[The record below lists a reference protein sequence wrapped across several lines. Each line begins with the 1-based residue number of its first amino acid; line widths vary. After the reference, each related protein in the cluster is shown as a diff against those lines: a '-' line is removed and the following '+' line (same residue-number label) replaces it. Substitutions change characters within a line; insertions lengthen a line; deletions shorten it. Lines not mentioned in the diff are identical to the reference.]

1 MTPSITIAG
10 LGAGDINQLPLG
22 IYRLLLTAGKAFA
35 RTLDHPVIHGLQQ
48 EGIRFESLDYMYE
61 KHDQFEAVYEE
72 IAAFLTEKAEEHGH
86 IIYTVPG
93 HPIVAE
99 KTVQLLLEQKQAG
112 ALDVTIAGGHSF
124 LDDLFASVGA
134 DPIEGFQFLDGTALK
149 KEDLNIFQHIV
160 IAQVYD
166 AFVASDVK
174 LTLMDKYP
182 DDYPVMIVTAAGS
195 ANEQIK
201 QLPLYELDRQVT
213 LNNLTSLYVPPVQ
226 KEEDTYKEF
235 SVLRQIIAALR
246 GPDGC
251 PWDREQTHQS
261 LKKYLIEEA
270 YELLEAIDRE
280 DDDHMVEELGDV
292 LLQVMLHAQIG
303 EDEGM
308 FSIEDVI
315 QSISR
320 KMIRRHPHV
329 FGDATAENAEAVV
342 SNWQKIKSE
351 EKGGAP
357 SFRLDEVAKGQP
369 AVLRAYELQKKAAKS
384 GFDWDDAA
392 GAMEK
397 VMEEWQEF
405 LDEVKN
411 EDSSKQLDEFG
422 DILFALI
429 NVARFYDIH
438 PEEALAKVN
447 EKFYRR
453 FNHVEKRVKE
463 SGRPFED
470 FSLDELDAFW
480 DEAKKLGL

>member
-1 MTPSITIAG
+1 MPSIMIAG

-22 IYRLLLTAGKAFA
+22 IYRLLLQSKKVFT
-35 RTLDHPVIHGLQQ
+35 RTLDHPVINELEQ
-48 EGIRFESLDYMYE
+48 EGVHFESYDYVYE

-72 IAAFLTEKAEEHGH
+72 IVSLLTIQAQEQGE

-99 KTVQLLLEQKQAG
+99 KTVQLLLEKARAG
-112 ALDVTIAGGHSF
+112 ELKVTIAGGHSF

-149 KEDLNIFQHIV
+149 KEDINIFQHIV

-174 LTLMDKYP
+174 LTLMEKYP
-182 DDYPVMIVTAAGS
+182 DDYEVTIVTAAGS
-195 ANEQIK
+195 ENQQTET
-201 QLPLYELDRQVT
+201 LPLYELDRQVE

-226 KEEDTYKEF
+226 REEDTYKEF
-235 SVLRQIIAALR
+235 SVLRQIIATLR
-246 GPDGC
+246 SPDGC
-251 PWDREQTHQS
+251 PWDREQTHES

-270 YELLEAIDRE
+270 YELLDAIDRE

-315 QSISR
+315 ESISR

-329 FGDATAENAEAVV
+329 FGNVEAENAEAVV

-351 EKGGAP
+351 EKGERQA
-357 SFRLDEVAKGQP
+357 FRLDEVDKGLP
-369 AVLRAYELQKKAAKS
+369 ALLRAYEFQKKAAKL
-384 GFDWDDAA
+384 GFDWDDPN
-392 GAMEK
+392 GAIEK
-397 VMEEWQEF
+397 VLEEWQEF
-405 LDEVKN
+405 LEEVKN
-411 EDSSKQLDEFG
+411 EDTKKQLDEFG
-422 DILFALI
+422 DVLFALI
-429 NVARFYDIH
+429 NVARFYHIH

-453 FNHVEKRVKE
+453 FSHVEKRVEE
-463 SGRPFED
+463 SGRPFND
-470 FSLDELDAFW
+470 FTLDELDTFW
-480 DEAKKLGL
+480 DEAKNMGL

>member
-1 MTPSITIAG
+1 MIPSITIAG

-22 IYRLLLTAGKAFA
+22 IYRLLLQSKHVFT
-35 RTLDHPVIHGLQQ
+35 RTLDHPVINDLQR
-48 EGIRFESLDYMYE
+48 EGVRFESFDSIYE

-72 IAAFLTEKAEEHGH
+72 IVSLLIEKAKDHGAL
-86 IIYTVPG
+86 IYTVPG

-99 KTVQLLLEQKQAG
+99 KTVQLLLEAAQPGK
-112 ALDVTIAGGHSF
+112 LEVTIAGGHSF
-124 LDDLFASVGA
+124 LDDLFAAVGA
-134 DPIEGFQFLDGTALK
+134 DPIEGFQFLDGTSLRK
-149 KEDLNIFQHIV
+149 DDINIFQHIV

-174 LTLMDKYP
+174 LTLMEKYP
-182 DDYPVMIVTAAGS
+182 DDYEVTIVTEAGS
-195 ANEQIK
+195 GNQHTVK
-201 QLPLYELDRQVT
+201 LPLYELDRQVT
-213 LNNLTSLYVPPVQ
+213 LNNLTSLYVPPVR

-235 SVLRQIIAALR
+235 AVLRQIIATLR
-246 GPDGC
+246 GPGGC
-251 PWDREQTHQS
+251 PWDREQTHES

-270 YELLEAIDRE
+270 YELLDAIDQQ
-280 DDDHMVEELGDV
+280 DDDHIVEELGDV

-315 QSISR
+315 ESISS

-329 FGDATAENAEAVV
+329 FGDATAENAEAVI

-351 EKGGAP
+351 EKGERQA
-357 SFRLDEVAKGQP
+357 FRLDEVAKGLP
-369 AVLRAYELQKKAAKS
+369 ALLRAYEFQKKAAKL
-384 GFDWDDAA
+384 GFDWDDAN

-397 VMEEWQEF
+397 VLEEWQEF
-405 LDEVKN
+405 LEEVKN

-422 DILFALI
+422 DVLFALI
-429 NVARFYDIH
+429 NVARFYHLH

-453 FNHVEKRVKE
+453 FSHVEKRVKE
-463 SGRPFED
+463 SGRPFND
-470 FSLDELDAFW
+470 FTLDELDAFW
-480 DEAKKLGL
+480 DEAKNIGL